1 MLIGVSHFPESP
13 DLADLEAVRENVA
26 GLWRRLTDDAM
37 GVLEPEHCAVVD
49 PKGSTADIGR
59 AISKAAAEASDVL
72 LIYYAGHGL
81 VDDRGRLYLATNAT
95 QSGAPKY
102 SALGVDLLREDLGG
116 SGAAARVLILDCCF
130 SGRAIEVMTGEEGL
144 VDGQLLIAG
153 TYTMTSTSSNAP
165 SYALTGE
172 RYTAFTGALLA
183 ALDSPRPLTLDEIY
197 RSVATTLHSRGLP
210 KPRQRATDTAASLAL
225 ARGPVESD
233 KPPDK
238 RVKEVR
244 FRRDLVAERPS
255 KKTMQQCLGN
265 AFLFG
270 VGGPVLVAG
279 LTQDTSWLWASLVI
293 AGMLT
298 LGAAIATALQRVSA
312 TETELIIDRSGITVR
327 WHMGRDRDANTRHV
341 PWTDVSHVGV
351 LPPKRGSV
359 YPAQTKIYEGNH
371 LLVVRLRP
379 GVPFRS
385 AKGLL
390 FSDRLHELGYRA
402 VATVGT
408 FQVGKEQVLAAL
420 DQFAGDCVLH
430 TTQEFL
436 ARDPRIEPK
445 MF

>member
-26 GLWRRLTDDAM
+26 SLWRRLTDDTM
-37 GVLEPEHCAVVD
+37 GVLKSEHCAVVD
-49 PKGSTADIGR
+49 PEGSTADIGR
-59 AISKAAAEASDVL
+59 AISKAAAEASDML

-130 SGRAIEVMTGEEGL
+130 SGRAIEVMAGEEGL
-144 VDGQLLIAG
+144 VDGQLSIAG

-165 SYALTGE
+165 SYALAGE

-197 RSVATTLHSRGLP
+197 RCVATNLHSRGLP
-210 KPRQRATDTAASLAL
+210 RPRQRATDSAASLAL

-233 KPPDK
+233 KPVDK
-238 RVKEVR
+238 RVNEVR
-244 FRRDLVAERPS
+244 FRRDHAAERPS

-265 AFLFG
+265 AFLLG
-270 VGGPVLVAG
+270 AGGPVLVAG
-279 LTQDTSWLWASLVI
+279 LTHDTSWLWVSLVI
-293 AGMLT
+293 TGMLT
-298 LGAAIATALQRVSA
+298 LGAAIAIALQHVSV
-312 TETELIIDRSGITVR
+312 TEAELIIDRSGITVR
-327 WHMGRDRDANTRHV
+327 WHLQHDRDTKTQHV

-359 YPAQTKIYEGNH
+359 YPSQTKIYEGNH

-379 GVPFRS
+379 DVPFHS
-385 AKGLL
+385 TKGLL
-390 FSDRLHELGYRA
+390 FSDKLHELGYR
-402 VATVGT
+402 VIGSVGA
-408 FQVGKEQVLAAL
+408 FHANKEQVLAAL